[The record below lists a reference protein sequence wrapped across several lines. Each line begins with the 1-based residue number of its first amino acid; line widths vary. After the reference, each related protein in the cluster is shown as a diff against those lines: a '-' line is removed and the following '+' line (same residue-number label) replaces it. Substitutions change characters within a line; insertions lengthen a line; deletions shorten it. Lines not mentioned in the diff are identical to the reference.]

1 MSMSREDVIK
11 KIAEIT
17 SKEFHYVENEGGSS
31 SSYLN
36 NNEEK
41 IMDDASETG
50 NNNTESVTQI
60 STASSST
67 SLDDLQKI
75 FGGIIVNKY
84 LMETRQMTRKEYL
97 QYAKGL
103 KQSDVLDHPLLY
115 SMFRSEDQSQVNFLE
130 WIDRFKK

>member
-17 SKEFHYVENEGGSS
+17 SKEFDYVESEGSS
-31 SSYLN
+31 SSSHFD

-41 IMDDASETG
+41 IMDDVGEAG
-50 NNNTESVTQI
+50 NNNTESVTQV
-60 STASSST
+60 STTGSST

>member
-1 MSMSREDVIK
+1 MLMSREDVIR

-17 SKEFHYVENEGGSS
+17 SKEFEHVENERSS
-31 SSYLN
+31 SSSDSD

-41 IMDDASETG
+41 IVDDACEVRSNSAE
-50 NNNTESVTQI
+50 
-60 STASSST
+60 STAQVTTSST
-67 SLDDLQKI
+67 ATSLNDLQKI

-84 LMETRQMTRKEYL
+84 LMDTRQMTRKEYL
-97 QYAKGL
+97 QYSKGL
-103 KQSDVLDHPLLY
+103 KQSDVLDHPLMY